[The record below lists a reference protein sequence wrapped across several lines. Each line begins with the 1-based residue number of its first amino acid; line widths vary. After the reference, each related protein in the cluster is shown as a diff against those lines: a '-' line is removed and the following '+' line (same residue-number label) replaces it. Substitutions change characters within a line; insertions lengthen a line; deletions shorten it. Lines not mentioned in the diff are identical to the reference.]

1 MKKLLSVFLSTV
13 FIFNT
18 ALGQPL
24 AYPETNTEEESAM
37 IWVPAPVDLQ
47 VGDLELTV
55 FFLQPQVPAP
65 HAGYLVLSDD
75 WIDIRRKL
83 DFWDEEVKRIRES
96 ETESCKIQLDEKT
109 TECQELNAGLRTMI
123 DNQAKDIKKLEVE
136 NEDLK
141 SELWWWKGGAIVL
154 GVTTTSLAIYSS
166 LK

>member
-65 HAGYLVLSDD
+65 HSGYLVLSDD
-75 WIDIRRKL
+75 WVDIRRKL

>member
-1 MKKLLSVFLSTV
+1 VKKLLSVFLSTI

-24 AYPETNTEEESAM
+24 AYPETTSEEESAM

-55 FFLQPQVPAP
+55 FFLQPQVPSP

-75 WIDIRRKL
+75 WVDIRRKL
-83 DFWDEEVKRIRES
+83 DFWDEEVKRIRKS

-123 DNQAKDIKKLEVE
+123 DNQVKDIEKLELE
-136 NEDLK
+136 KKELK
-141 SELWWWKGGAIVL
+141 SELWWWRSGAIFL
-154 GVTTTSLAIYSS
+154 GAVTVSLSIYSS

>member
-1 MKKLLSVFLSTV
+1 MKKLLSVVLSSIL
-13 FIFNT
+13 IFNI
-18 ALGQPL
+18 ASGQPL
-24 AYPETNTEEESAM
+24 AYPETSNEEESAM
-37 IWVPAPVDLQ
+37 VWVPAPVDLQ

-65 HAGYLVLSDD
+65 HPGYLVLSDD
-75 WIDIRRKL
+75 WVDIRRKL

-96 ETESCKIQLDEKT
+96 ETKACQLQLDKKT
-109 TECQELNAGLRTMI
+109 DECQELNSGLRTII
-123 DNQAKDIKKLEVE
+123 DNQAKDIKELEAK
-136 NEDLK
+136 NNDLK